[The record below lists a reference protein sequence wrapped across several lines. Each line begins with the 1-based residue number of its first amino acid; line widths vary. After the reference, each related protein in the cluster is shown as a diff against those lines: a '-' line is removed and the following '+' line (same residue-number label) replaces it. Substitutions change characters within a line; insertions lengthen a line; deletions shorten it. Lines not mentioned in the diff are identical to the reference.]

1 MSEPLDVHVV
11 TPDREVWVG
20 PAREIVAR
28 GVDGEVGILAGHA
41 PLLLQ
46 LAIGPLTIYRDD
58 EDELTAVV
66 DGGFMHVT
74 SGEGATRVDVM
85 ATQAQL
91 RSEIDLEAVRARAT
105 ELERSLEDRRDT
117 ALAEAE
123 VEGIQAELQKQLAR
137 IELAG

>member
-1 MSEPLDVHVV
+1 MSQPLDVHVV
-11 TPDREVWVG
+11 TPDREVWAG
-20 PAREIVAR
+20 EAREIVAR

-46 LAIGPLTIYRDD
+46 LAIGPLTIYRDGD
-58 EDELTAVV
+58 GQLTAVV

-74 SGEGATRVDVM
+74 SDEGETRVDVM

-91 RSEIDLEAVRARAT
+91 RTEIDIEAARVRAS
-105 ELERSLEDRRDT
+105 ELEQRLTERRDT
-117 ALAEAE
+117 DLAEAE
-123 VEGIQAELQKQLAR
+123 IEGIKDELQKQLAR